1 MRFTDKIYG
10 NIEITE
16 PVVLELIDTPQ
27 LQRLKK
33 IHQYGI
39 YHYFYPEADT
49 TRFEHSLGVYWLLKQ
64 FGAGLE
70 EQLAGLLHDISHGTF
85 SHVIDHLYNRYEK
98 EDYQESVNKKYFQT
112 DISAVLKKYKID
124 TDAVEDIK
132 RWPLAENELPNIC
145 ADRLQYTLG
154 DGVTA
159 NRIDQKKA
167 KIIIN
172 DLVVKNDMIVFH
184 DKDIAKEFAELS
196 LWMCGNFWHSNW
208 GVYSY
213 NMLKNIIVMAIEA
226 GVLMKEDLATDDD
239 VVIEKLENCSN
250 NDIIEATRR
259 LKNLD
264 RNKVIEDADIYDYIH
279 KKSKMRVIDPLV
291 IVEDRLVRVSEIY
304 PEFKL
309 AFEKEK
315 ERVNRSRYLKLID

>member
-1 MRFTDKIYG
+1 
-10 NIEITE
+10 
-16 PVVLELIDTPQ
+16 
-27 LQRLKK
+27 
-33 IHQYGI
+33 
-39 YHYFYPEADT
+39 
-49 TRFEHSLGVYWLLKQ
+49 VYWLLKQ